1 MVKLLSLNWY
11 NLMHSFRLEDG
22 TVAFLDIA
30 ALRHGF
36 VALHRLGHGM
46 HQISIHTFSLAKA
59 TYQQLTE
66 LKHYNGQPLCIL
78 YHTNNFTDPTIQGP
92 IVNFNLL
99 TATGTII
106 GFSEVFTNVM

>member
-1 MVKLLSLNWY
+1 
-11 NLMHSFRLEDG
+11 MHSFRLEDG

-46 HQISIHTFSLAKA
+46 QQISIHTFSLAKA